1 MEIERDLL
9 RKVSS
14 SKCGKG
20 TGPFSSSQDGG
31 WRKHVPFSIIGKKVR
46 YQVSQMDEEL
56 LKRRER
62 LTDLRGY
69 PASEKPRN
77 GQLRPNNSLAKL
89 SQLLGDHEPSRAA

>member
-1 MEIERDLL
+1 
-9 RKVSS
+9 
-14 SKCGKG
+14 
-20 TGPFSSSQDGG
+20 
-31 WRKHVPFSIIGKKVR
+31 
-46 YQVSQMDEEL
+46 MDEEL